1 MKKVILA
8 AAMAMLLAGCSMTAR
23 ERNTVVGAAVG
34 AGAGAVIGAAS
45 TGTPQGGWAG
55 AAIGGATGGLLGYL
69 LTPAYVAEPC
79 YVRTRRGK
87 LRRVACP

>member
-1 MKKVILA
+1 MRKIIVVA
-8 AAMAMLLAGCSMTAR
+8 AASVLLAGCSMTAR

-55 AAIGGATGGLLGYL
+55 AAIGGATGGLVGYL
-69 LTPAYVAEPC
+69 LTPTYVAEPC

-87 LRRVACP
+87 WRRTSC